1 MRVELTNRLS
11 LPQRRQEEEYYTR
24 LEAERRRQHE
34 EAERKLLTP
43 DDPAGLY
50 RPPLPRDYQPPA
62 PHNPTNTPPP
72 PPQRNTSYLKTQVT
86 SPDTLYTAKFVSYA
100 GDEDEDEDAGS
111 GGGSQSGQV
120 KLSATR
126 KSYGDLPASAYSNH
140 KPQPPPTARKPRP
153 VSDGIFLSGSFQP
166 PFNNSNSTGP
176 PLPAKPSSIPPGG
189 YKGRPRERGE
199 RSQARH
205 SALHSSRTSLSLTH
219 SSFLPSQFSL
229 SLFLL
234 VFQQR
239 GLLPFSFSTV
249 YFFLL
254 LHVCPN
260 FFVVNQSLRSSLCFY
275 MWKFSSLSS
284 KRIRL
289 YLFCIFIYV
298 GLLKH
303 LLLSPVI
310 FLLLV
315 LLQSPLSPPPHT
327 HKPSISTSETEKAID
342 NHTTTFCCRLRPIRA
357 NHSTVGVVARR
368 LFCVWFVAA
377 WDRGAWPAVSLPA
390 RPLPAPW
397 LCLAVLALKGRR
409 HTIGFTHLIN
419 RPIKN
424 QSALISSTRK
434 NAHRSSVLSERPRL
448 SVCGCFKSFSW
459 NKHFKLLLLGRS
471 QQQSS
476 ITAAYIQDIKGHI
489 WAIAPS

>member
-1 MRVELTNRLS
+1 
-11 LPQRRQEEEYYTR
+11 
-24 LEAERRRQHE
+24 
-34 EAERKLLTP
+34 
-43 DDPAGLY
+43 
-50 RPPLPRDYQPPA
+50 
-62 PHNPTNTPPP
+62 
-72 PPQRNTSYLKTQVT
+72 
-86 SPDTLYTAKFVSYA
+86 
-100 GDEDEDEDAGS
+100 
-111 GGGSQSGQV
+111 
-120 KLSATR
+120 
-126 KSYGDLPASAYSNH
+126 
-140 KPQPPPTARKPRP
+140 
-153 VSDGIFLSGSFQP
+153 
-166 PFNNSNSTGP
+166 
-176 PLPAKPSSIPPGG
+176 
-189 YKGRPRERGE
+189 
-199 RSQARH
+199 
-205 SALHSSRTSLSLTH
+205 
-219 SSFLPSQFSL
+219 
-229 SLFLL
+229 
-234 VFQQR
+234 
-239 GLLPFSFSTV
+239 
-249 YFFLL
+249 
-254 LHVCPN
+254 
-260 FFVVNQSLRSSLCFY
+260 

-377 WDRGAWPAVSLPA
+377 WDQGAWPAVSLPA

-459 NKHFKLLLLGRS
+459 NKRFKLLLLGRS
-471 QQQSS
+471 
-476 ITAAYIQDIKGHI
+476 
-489 WAIAPS
+489 